1 MPYAGSFL
9 NLMVGKIERKN
20 IMNYIEFEK
29 IKSYLNDI
37 KNHVFSYIYYL
48 NNSIEILDKK
58 EIDLYIST
66 IPEIVDDLIDE
77 LERIWINYEK
87 ENK

>member
-1 MPYAGSFL
+1 
-9 NLMVGKIERKN
+9 
-20 IMNYIEFEK
+20 MNYIEFEK